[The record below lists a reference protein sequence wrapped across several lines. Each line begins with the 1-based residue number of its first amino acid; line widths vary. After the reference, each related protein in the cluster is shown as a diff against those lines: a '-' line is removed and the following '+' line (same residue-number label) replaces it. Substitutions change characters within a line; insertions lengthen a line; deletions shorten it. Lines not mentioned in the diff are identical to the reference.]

1 MRPVLLIEAAA
12 IGIVTAYGFLSLW
25 HDWKMSHGPQTV
37 VLQFHI
43 SPKNPPK
50 GWRISA
56 SYGSSMS
63 TSGSY
68 VCREAGA
75 GLHKPESAA
84 KGAKAA
90 GR

>member
-1 MRPVLLIEAAA
+1 MRPVLLIKAAA

-50 GWRISA
+50 GWRI
-56 SYGSSMS
+56 
-63 TSGSY
+63 
-68 VCREAGA
+68 
-75 GLHKPESAA
+75 
-84 KGAKAA
+84 
-90 GR
+90 